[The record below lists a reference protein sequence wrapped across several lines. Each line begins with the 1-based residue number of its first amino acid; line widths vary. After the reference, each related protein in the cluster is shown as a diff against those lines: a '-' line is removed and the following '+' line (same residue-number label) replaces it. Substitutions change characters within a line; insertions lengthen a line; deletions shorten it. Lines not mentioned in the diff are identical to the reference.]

1 MKDNVVQR
9 KSYLFSVRVVKLY
22 KMLIE
27 EKNAYAI
34 GKQILRSGTS
44 IGTNIEEGI
53 GGQSKADF
61 VSKMNIA
68 YKEARETNYWI
79 RLLRDTDY
87 LEPKL
92 AESFLKDCEEIQKLL
107 SSILITSK
115 SKS

>member
-9 KSYLFSVRVVKLY
+9 KSYLFSVRIVKLY

-44 IGTNIEEGI
+44 IGANIEEGI

-68 YKEARETNYWI
+68 YKEARETVYWI
-79 RLLRDTDY
+79 RLLRDTY
-87 LEPKL
+87 YVEPKL
-92 AESFLKDCEEIQKLL
+92 AESFLNDCEEIQKLL
-107 SSILITSK
+107 SSILITSI